1 MVVEKRQTEKM
12 GKERTKEMCY
22 AMLCYAMLCYA
33 MLCYA
38 MVQIQQLLLAG
49 PDPKCDLPH
58 VAFMENGQKVSNKRV
73 PCH

>member
-1 MVVEKRQTEKM
+1 
-12 GKERTKEMCY
+12 
-22 AMLCYAMLCYA
+22 

>member
-12 GKERTKEMCY
+12 GKERTKEM
-22 AMLCYAMLCYA
+22 CYA